1 MGNQVKNGR
10 NYKNNIIKLSLN
22 SFSTNSAIQDNISS
36 YNNKKI
42 KYIKS
47 PNKLNEKYFSK
58 IFPFE
63 NIGKNIKNNQLNKT
77 NINSLNK
84 ESINNSKNTII
95 SQKNNIIFLSS
106 YSLKTRKLKKKNN
119 INIKIDK
126 NNKTNINNKFVH
138 NELDSKIN
146 STKNQNNLKNIT
158 KENYKKSKDLKKDSL
173 YDTQN
178 ILNKQKNNEIRY
190 DGK

>member
-10 NYKNNIIKLSLN
+10 NDKNNIIKLSIN

-47 PNKLNEKYFSK
+47 PSKLNEKYFSK
-58 IFPFE
+58 IFPSK
-63 NIGKNIKNNQLNKT
+63 NKGKNIKNYQLNKT

-84 ESINNSKNTII
+84 ESINNSKNTIF

-119 INIKIDK
+119 INKKLDK

-146 STKNQNNLKNIT
+146 IPKNQNNLKNIK
-158 KENYKKSKDLKKDSL
+158 KEKYKKSKDLKKRIIKL
-173 YDTQN
+173 YIQQYT
-178 ILNKQKNNEIRY
+178 
-190 DGK
+190 